1 MSSFSSSMPIIVL
14 TRPTDSSED
23 WQELDRGPGYFTV
36 PDGHEVRV
44 RIKSIN
50 DSDLLD
56 LVKELQNLEILRF
69 LDLSENRNITNT
81 GLSRLHN
88 LPQLSGLN
96 LSSCTITSAGIEYLH
111 DLNHL
116 SYLNLSFCNKL
127 NDQVLKIIE
136 NMRNLT
142 YVDLQG
148 CLSVT
153 NGGISRI
160 RRKNLEIYR

>member
-14 TRPTDSSED
+14 TRPTDSSEE

-69 LDLSENRNITNT
+69 LDLSENRNIPNT

>member
-36 PDGHEVRV
+36 PDGHAVRV

-50 DSDLLD
+50 DSDLHD

-81 GLSRLHN
+81 GMSRLHN

-96 LSSCTITSAGIEYLH
+96 LSSCTITSAGIEHLH
-111 DLNHL
+111 GLNHL
-116 SYLNLSFCNKL
+116 TYLNLSFCNKL